1 MRRLRFVGSMIALL
15 AVLLLALIGIQAQDD
30 GNLLTNPGFEPP
42 FPIAAGLPPMQ
53 VANGWFPWY
62 IGTQPQYYAS
72 SDTVEG
78 VGVPRVLEGDGQQFF
93 TYYSV
98 HTGGV
103 YQTVSGV
110 TPGNSY
116 TFSVNAHV
124 WSTSGGDPNI
134 SAEPGGVIVQ
144 VGIDPLGGS
153 DGASAD
159 VVWSAPIERY
169 DAFNLYEVTASAAA
183 ETITVWVRSSVTT
196 AVQYSVIY
204 LDNASLISSGVIAET
219 TDVVEATEAVDVLPT
234 EELVVTE
241 PAPEATDVELVTEE
255 PVEVVT
261 DEPIATPE
269 VEVTA
274 PVEVTA
280 IVELTEVVVDKT
292 EEVPTATELPTE
304 TPLPPTETP
313 TPVPPTETPTLAPPT
328 ETPVPLPTE
337 VPLEPTVEAPIEPT
351 PTLNTVE
358 FPFTFS
364 YTVQN
369 GDSIAEIAAR
379 FNSTTEAIL
388 IANGLN
394 IDSIIYVG
402 QGLIVPLR
410 QPPAEATEVV
420 VIDPLLLTATA
431 VFQSATDAAGSGVSP
446 ATATPLPPVVAEQGT
461 APLPQCYFV
470 RFGDTLGIIAARLN
484 TTVSA
489 LARAN
494 NILNINL
501 IYVGQCIRVPSTATP
516 LPPSQPTATA
526 TATTA
531 PPPTTVHYVTYGE
544 TLYLIALRYG
554 VSVRALIEVNS
565 LPNPNVIYV
574 GQRLVIPQAGG

>member
-1 MRRLRFVGSMIALL
+1 MRRLRFVGSLIALL
-15 AVLLLALIGIQAQDD
+15 AVLMLALIGIQAQDD

-78 VGVPRVLEGDGQQFF
+78 VGVPRVIDGDGQQFF

-110 TPGNSY
+110 TPGSTY
-116 TFSVNAHV
+116 TFSVNAYV
-124 WSTSGGDPNI
+124 WSTSGGDPNV

-159 VVWSAPIERY
+159 IVWSAPIERY
-169 DAFNLYEVTASAAA
+169 DAFNSYEITAAA
-183 ETITVWVRSSVTT
+183 AADTITVWVRSSVTT
-196 AVQYSVIY
+196 AVQYSVVY
-204 LDNASLISSGVIAET
+204 LDDSALTASVPVAEV
-219 TDVVEATEAVDVLPT
+219 TDAAEVTETAVEVTT
-234 EELVVTE
+234 EEPAPTT
-241 PAPEATDVELVTEE
+241 APEATDIVVVTEE
-255 PVEVVT
+255 PVDVAT
-261 DEPIATPE
+261 DEPIATLEPA
-269 VEVTA
+269 VTD
-274 PVEVTA
+274 
-280 IVELTEVVVDKT
+280 VVVDKT
-292 EEVPTATELPTE
+292 DEVPAATATEVPPTE
-304 TPLPPTETP
+304 TPTLLPPTETPTVLPPTETPTEIPP
-313 TPVPPTETPTLAPPT
+313 TPVPPTETPTALPPT
-328 ETPVPLPTE
+328 DVPVETTE
-337 VPLEPTVEAPIEPT
+337 VQIEPT

-364 YTVQN
+364 YTVQT

-379 FNSTTEAIL
+379 FNSTTDAIL

-402 QGLIVPLR
+402 QGLIIPLR
-410 QPPAEATEVV
+410 QAPETLAEATEGVV
-420 VIDPLLLTATA
+420 VPNQDTSVDPLLLTATA
-431 VFQSATDAAGSGVSP
+431 VFQNATAQAGGSP
-446 ATATPLPPVVAEQGT
+446 ATAAPVTSTT
-461 APLPQCYFV
+461 ASQCYYV
-470 RFGDTLGIIAARLN
+470 RYGDTLGIIAARLN
-484 TTVSA
+484 TTVTA

-516 LPPSQPTATA
+516 EPVQPTATP
-526 TATTA
+526 TLA
-531 PPPTTVHYVTYGE
+531 PPPTTVHTVTYGE

-554 VSVRALIEVNS
+554 VSIRALIEANN

-574 GQRLVIPQAGG
+574 GQRLVIPQVGG